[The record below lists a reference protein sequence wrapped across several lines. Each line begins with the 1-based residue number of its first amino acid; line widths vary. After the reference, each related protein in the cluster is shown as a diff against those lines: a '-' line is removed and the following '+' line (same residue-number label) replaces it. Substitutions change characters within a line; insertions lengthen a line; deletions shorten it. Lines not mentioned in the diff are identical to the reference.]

1 MGARKL
7 YEEQIMQLVHEVS
20 EEKLPGILA
29 HLKGEFAELPQKI
42 KTKEEMLESIEK
54 GLGLLKGQLSSV
66 DEFMKWKQEEKKLER
81 W

>member
-7 YEEQIMQLVHEVS
+7 YEEEIMQLVHEVS

-29 HLKGEFAELPQKI
+29 HIKKESAESSKSL
-42 KTKEEMLESIEK
+42 KTKEEMLEAIDK
-54 GLGLLKGQLSSV
+54 GLGILKGQLSTV